1 MQDDIKQY
9 FQELDAYEALH
20 GRPYLDAA
28 NQNDKDAVDVAKLLI
43 QSLLL
48 LHGGALIAIP
58 TFASLRQGMSKET
71 LIALLVCFS
80 CGLITALFAGMS
92 AFFALVQRS
101 EYYLTLREAID
112 QRAVARA
119 ANVRFLI
126 TQNTVFENCQRDSDI
141 AATEIERDASPLFER
156 YLKLRS
162 LGIFLV
168 CLSIIGLVAASFIA
182 VNAL

>member
-1 MQDDIKQY
+1 MQDDIKQW
-9 FQELDAYEALH
+9 FEELDAYEALH
-20 GRPYLDAA
+20 GRPYLEAA

-58 TFASLRQGMSKET
+58 TFASLREGMPKDT

-80 CGLITALFAGMS
+80 SGLIAALLAGMS
-92 AFFALVQRS
+92 AFFALVERS
-101 EYYLTLREAID
+101 EYYSKLREATD
-112 QRAVARA
+112 YRAAARA
-119 ANVRFLI
+119 AGVRFLN
-126 TQNTVFENCQRDSDI
+126 TQNPTFENCQRESDK
-141 AATEIERDASPLFER
+141 AATEIEKHASPLFER

-168 CLSIIGLVAASFIA
+168 CLSILGLVAASFIA